1 MLRQKL
7 DWASIDK
14 KEEILKTQ
22 PICIKEKKNRSKNGA
37 YTTDNIL

>member
-7 DWASIDK
+7 DGASIDK

-22 PICIKEKKNRSKNGA
+22 PTCIKEKKAVQRMGL
-37 YTTDNIL
+37 I